1 MRGASAQRIVA
12 TSYRRVYQSGG
23 TYFFTV
29 NLLDRRSNLLVDR
42 IDLLRHAVSTV
53 RLERPFTIHAWVVLP
68 DHMHVLWTLP
78 DGDCDF
84 STRWRLIKS
93 RFSRRLA
100 GFRGGSMSRR
110 SRGERSV
117 WQRRFWEH
125 LVRDDADFDRCFDY
139 IHFNPVKHGY
149 VERVA
154 DWPYST
160 FRDCV
165 DAGLYPPE
173 WAHVS
178 GEFEGAFGERDEFLK
193 VRGNRRG

>member
-1 MRGASAQRIVA
+1 M

-29 NLLDRRSNLLVDR
+29 NLLDRRSSLLVDR
-42 IDLLRHAVSTV
+42 IELLRQTVSAV
-53 RLERPFTIHAWVVLP
+53 RLELPFTIHAWVVLP
-68 DHMHVLWTLP
+68 DHMHALWTLP

-93 RFSRRLA
+93 RFSRGLR
-100 GFRGGSMSRR
+100 GFDSGSGSRR
-110 SRGERSV
+110 GRGEKSV

-125 LVRDDADFDRCFDY
+125 LVRDDADFERCFDY
-139 IHFNPVKHGY
+139 IHFNPVKHGH
-149 VERVA
+149 VDHVS

-160 FRDCV
+160 FRSCV

-173 WAHVS
+173 WRHVS
-178 GEFEGAFGERDEFLK
+178 GEFEGAFGERDEF
-193 VRGNRRG
+193 RQDRRIRRG